1 MGNRS
6 SRRRSTLIKYQ
17 PQQGDIVWVNLE
29 PQAGHEQKGRR
40 PALVISNNT
49 FNNFTR
55 KMAMVLP
62 ITNTNKNLPI
72 HIQLNE
78 KTKTTGV
85 ILCDQAKVLDLEKR
99 DAEFIEKV
107 PKSILLEA
115 VDIVYGIIE
124 IEE

>member
-1 MGNRS
+1 M
-6 SRRRSTLIKYQ
+6 IKYQ

-115 VDIVYGIIE
+115 VDIVYSIIE